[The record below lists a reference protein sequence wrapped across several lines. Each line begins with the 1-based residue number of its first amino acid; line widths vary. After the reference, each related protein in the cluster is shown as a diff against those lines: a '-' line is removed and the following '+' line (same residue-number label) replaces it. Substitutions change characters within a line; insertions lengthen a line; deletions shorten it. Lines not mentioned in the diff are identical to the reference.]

1 MGGFHKIGS
10 TVWFMSIKL
19 ERGTTDLPAW
29 TAIKINLKNLP
40 TSFTWGALL
49 SGFLIVLISATGPIV
64 ILFQAAEAGKFTD
77 QQLASW
83 LLTVFIG
90 SGVFGLVLTLRHGIP
105 VIGAWASAT
114 TALLVTSFTQHSYPQ
129 VLGAY
134 VVASIALIIVGLTG
148 LFEKLM
154 SLVPRPV
161 VMAMLGG
168 VLFRFGVETFSSLK
182 TEALIGLG
190 MILMFFVGKRYKW
203 RAPVVPALIVGLLI
217 GFFENELVKP
227 NISVAITAPIWVTPE
242 FSLGTILTLAIPIF
256 LLVMTTQNAT
266 GTAVL
271 LNSGYQPPINNVVT
285 VGGIVSLLTAP
296 FGNSGVNISAM
307 TAAIATQKDA
317 DPNPKTRYFA
327 GFACGIF
334 YIILGLFGATVMELF
349 GTLPPVLLAVLAGLA
364 LIPVIGSC
372 TNEALENPEYREAG
386 LVALLITVSGISAFS
401 LGAPFWG
408 LIGGVLVHEIL
419 TRKRK

>member
-1 MGGFHKIGS
+1 MTIQ
-10 TVWFMSIKL
+10 L
-19 ERGTTDLPAW
+19 ERGTTDLPILEAV
-29 TAIKINLKNLP
+29 KINLKNLP
-40 TSFTWGALL
+40 KSFTWGALL
-49 SGFLIVLISATGPIV
+49 SGFLIVLISTTGPIA
-64 ILFQAAEAGKFTD
+64 ILFQAAEAGNFTD
-77 QQLASW
+77 RQLASW

-90 SGVFGLVLTLRHGIP
+90 SGLFGLVLTLRHGMPI
-105 VIGAWASAT
+105 IGAWAAAT
-114 TALLVTSFTQHSYPQ
+114 TALLVTGLTSHSYAE

-134 VVASIALIIVGLTG
+134 VIASIALIVVGVTG
-148 LFEKLM
+148 LFGKLM

-168 VLFRFGVETFSSLK
+168 VLFRFGVEVFSSLK
-182 TEALIGLG
+182 TDALLGLG
-190 MILMFFVGKRYKW
+190 MILMFFIGKRFKW
-203 RAPVVPALIVGLLI
+203 RAPVVPALLVGLVIAYL
-217 GFFENELVKP
+217 EKELVNP
-227 NISVAITAPIWVTPE
+227 NIKVAITAPLWVTPE
-242 FSLGTILTLAIPIF
+242 FTLGSLLTLALPIF

-271 LNSGYQPPINNVVT
+271 YNSGYEPPINNVVT
-285 VGGIVSLLTAP
+285 VGGVISLLSAP

-327 GFACGIF
+327 GVACGIF
-334 YIILGLFGATVMELF
+334 YIILGLFGATVMGFF

-386 LVALLITVSGISAFS
+386 LVALLITVSGVSAFN
-401 LGAPFWG
+401 LGSPFWG
-408 LIGGVLVHEIL
+408 LVGGVLVHEIL

>member
-1 MGGFHKIGS
+1 MTIQ
-10 TVWFMSIKL
+10 L
-19 ERGTTDLPAW
+19 ERGTTDLPIFEAV
-29 TAIKINLKNLP
+29 KINLKNLP
-40 TSFTWGALL
+40 KSFTWGALL
-49 SGFLIVLISATGPIV
+49 SGFLIVLISTTGPIA
-64 ILFQAAEAGKFTD
+64 ILFQAADAGNFTD
-77 QQLASW
+77 RQLASW

-90 SGVFGLVLTLRHGIP
+90 SGVFGLVLTLRHGMPI
-105 VIGAWASAT
+105 IGAWAAAT
-114 TALLVTSFTQHSYPQ
+114 TALLVTGLTSHSYAE

-134 VVASIALIIVGLTG
+134 VVASIALIIVGVTG
-148 LFEKLM
+148 LFGKLM
-154 SLVPRPV
+154 ALVPRPV

-168 VLFRFGVETFSSLK
+168 VLFRFGVEVFSSLK
-182 TEALIGLG
+182 TDALLGLG
-190 MILMFFVGKRYKW
+190 MILMFFIGKRFKW
-203 RAPVVPALIVGLLI
+203 RAPVVPALLVGLVIAYL
-217 GFFENELVKP
+217 EKELVNP
-227 NISVAITAPIWVTPE
+227 NIKVAITAPLWVTPE
-242 FSLGTILTLAIPIF
+242 FTLGSVLTLALPIF

-271 LNSGYQPPINNVVT
+271 YNSGYEPPINNVVT
-285 VGGIVSLLTAP
+285 VGGVISLLSAP

-334 YIILGLFGATVMELF
+334 YIILGLFGATVMGFF

-386 LVALLITVSGISAFS
+386 LVALLITVSGVSAFN

-408 LIGGVLVHEIL
+408 LVGGVLVHEIL

>member
-1 MGGFHKIGS
+1 MTIQ
-10 TVWFMSIKL
+10 L
-19 ERGTTDLPAW
+19 ERGTTDLPIFEAL
-29 TAIKINLKNLP
+29 KINLKNLP
-40 TSFTWGALL
+40 KSFTWGALL
-49 SGFLIVLISATGPIV
+49 SGFLIVLISTTGPIA
-64 ILFQAAEAGKFTD
+64 ILFQAAEAGNFTD
-77 QQLASW
+77 RQLASW

-90 SGVFGLVLTLRHGIP
+90 SGLFGLVLTLRHGMPI
-105 VIGAWASAT
+105 IGAWAAAT
-114 TALLVTSFTQHSYPQ
+114 TALLVTGLTSHSYAE
-129 VLGAY
+129 VLGSY
-134 VVASIALIIVGLTG
+134 VIASIALIVVGVTG
-148 LFEKLM
+148 LFGKLM

-168 VLFRFGVETFSSLK
+168 VLFRFGVEVFSSLK
-182 TEALIGLG
+182 TDALLGIG
-190 MILMFFVGKRYKW
+190 MILMFFIGKRFKW
-203 RAPVVPALIVGLLI
+203 RAPVVPALLVGLVIAYL
-217 GFFENELVKP
+217 EKELVNP
-227 NISVAITAPIWVTPE
+227 NIKVAITAPLWVTPE
-242 FSLGTILTLAIPIF
+242 FTLGSVLTLALPIF

-271 LNSGYQPPINNVVT
+271 YNSGYEPPINNVVT
-285 VGGIVSLLTAP
+285 VGGIISLLSAP

-334 YIILGLFGATVMELF
+334 YIILGLFGATVMGFF

-386 LVALLITVSGISAFS
+386 LVALLITVSGVSAFN
-401 LGAPFWG
+401 LGSPFWG
-408 LIGGVLVHEIL
+408 LVGGVNFN
-419 TRKRK
+419 

>member
-1 MGGFHKIGS
+1 MTIQ
-10 TVWFMSIKL
+10 L
-19 ERGTTDLPAW
+19 ERGTTDLPIIEAL
-29 TAIKINLKNLP
+29 KINLKNLP
-40 TSFTWGALL
+40 KSFTWGALL
-49 SGFLIVLISATGPIV
+49 SGFLIVLISTTGPIA
-64 ILFQAAEAGKFTD
+64 ILFQAAEAGNFND
-77 QQLASW
+77 RQLASW

-90 SGVFGLVLTLRHGIP
+90 SGLFGLVLTLRHGMPI
-105 VIGAWASAT
+105 IGAWAAAT
-114 TALLVTSFTQHSYPQ
+114 TALLVTGLTSHSYAE
-129 VLGAY
+129 VLGSY
-134 VVASIALIIVGLTG
+134 VIASIALIVVGVTG
-148 LFEKLM
+148 LFGKLM

-168 VLFRFGVETFSSLK
+168 VLFRFGVEVFSSLK
-182 TEALIGLG
+182 TDALLGLG
-190 MILMFFVGKRYKW
+190 MILMFFIGKRFKW
-203 RAPVVPALIVGLLI
+203 RAPVVPALLVGLVIAYL
-217 GFFENELVKP
+217 EKELVNP
-227 NISVAITAPIWVTPE
+227 NIKVAITAPLWVTPE
-242 FSLGTILTLAIPIF
+242 FTLGSVLTLALPIF

-271 LNSGYQPPINNVVT
+271 YNSGYEPPINNVVT
-285 VGGIVSLLTAP
+285 VGGVISLLSAP

-334 YIILGLFGATVMELF
+334 YIILGLFGATVMGFF

-386 LVALLITVSGISAFS
+386 LVALLITVSGVSAFN
-401 LGAPFWG
+401 LGSPFWG
-408 LIGGVLVHEIL
+408 LVGGVLVHEIL

>member
-1 MGGFHKIGS
+1 M
-10 TVWFMSIKL
+10 TTQL
-19 ERGTTDLPAW
+19 ERGTTDLPILEAV
-29 TAIKINLKNLP
+29 KINLRNLP
-40 TSFTWGALL
+40 KSFTWGALL
-49 SGFLIVLISATGPIV
+49 SGFLIVLISTTGPIA
-64 ILFQAAEAGKFTD
+64 ILFQAADAGNFTD

-90 SGVFGLVLTLRHGIP
+90 SGLFGLVLTLRHGMPI
-105 VIGAWASAT
+105 IGAWAAAT
-114 TALLVTSFTQHSYPQ
+114 TALLVTGLTSHSYAE
-129 VLGAY
+129 VLGSY
-134 VVASIALIIVGLTG
+134 VIASIALIIVGVTG
-148 LFEKLM
+148 LFGKLM
-154 SLVPRPV
+154 ALVPRPV

-168 VLFRFGVETFSSLK
+168 VLFRFGVEVFSSLK
-182 TEALIGLG
+182 TDALLGIG
-190 MILMFFVGKRYKW
+190 MILMFFIGKRFKW
-203 RAPVVPALIVGLLI
+203 RAPVVPALLVGLVI
-217 GFFENELVKP
+217 AYWEKELVNP
-227 NISVAITAPIWVTPE
+227 NIKVAITAPLWVTPE
-242 FSLGTILTLAIPIF
+242 FTLGSVLTLALPIF

-271 LNSGYQPPINNVVT
+271 YNSGYEPPINNVVT
-285 VGGIVSLLTAP
+285 VGGVISLLSAP

-334 YIILGLFGATVMELF
+334 YIILGLFGATVMGFF

-386 LVALLITVSGISAFS
+386 LVALLITVSGISAFN

>member
-1 MGGFHKIGS
+1 MTIQ
-10 TVWFMSIKL
+10 L
-19 ERGTTDLPAW
+19 ERGTTDLPVLEAVK
-29 TAIKINLKNLP
+29 TNLKNLP
-40 TSFTWGALL
+40 KSFTWGALL
-49 SGFLIVLISATGPIV
+49 SGFLIVLISTTGPIA
-64 ILFQAAEAGKFTD
+64 ILFQAAEAGNFTD

-90 SGVFGLVLTLRHGIP
+90 SGLFGLVLTLRHGIP
-105 VIGAWASAT
+105 VIGAWAAAT
-114 TALLVTSFTQHSYPQ
+114 TALLVTGLTEHSYAE

-134 VVASIALIIVGLTG
+134 VVASIALIVVGVTG
-148 LFEKLM
+148 LFGKLM
-154 SLVPRPV
+154 ALVPRPV

-168 VLFRFGVETFSSLK
+168 VLFRFGVEVFSSLK
-182 TEALIGLG
+182 TDALLGLS
-190 MILMFFVGKRYKW
+190 MIIMFFIGKRFKW
-203 RAPVVPALIVGLLI
+203 RAPVVPALLVGLVIGYLEKELI
-217 GFFENELVKP
+217 SP
-227 NISVAITAPIWVTPE
+227 NIKVAITAPLWVTPE
-242 FSLGTILTLAIPIF
+242 FNFSSIITLAIPIF

-271 LNSGYQPPINNVVT
+271 YNSGYEPPINNVVT
-285 VGGIVSLLTAP
+285 VGGVISLLSAP

-334 YIILGLFGATVMELF
+334 YIILGLFGATVMGFF
-349 GTLPPVLLAVLAGLA
+349 GTLPSVLLAVLAGLA

-386 LVALLITVSGISAFS
+386 LVALLITVSGVSAFN

>member
-1 MGGFHKIGS
+1 MTIQ
-10 TVWFMSIKL
+10 L
-19 ERGTTDLPAW
+19 ERGTTDLPIFEAL
-29 TAIKINLKNLP
+29 KINLKNLP
-40 TSFTWGALL
+40 KSFTWGALL
-49 SGFLIVLISATGPIV
+49 SGFLIVLISTTGPIA
-64 ILFQAAEAGKFTD
+64 ILFQAAEAGNFTD
-77 QQLASW
+77 RQLASW

-90 SGVFGLVLTLRHGIP
+90 SGLFGLVLTLRHGMPI
-105 VIGAWASAT
+105 IGAWAAAT
-114 TALLVTSFTQHSYPQ
+114 TALLVTGLTSHSYEE
-129 VLGAY
+129 VLGSY
-134 VVASIALIIVGLTG
+134 VIASIALIVVGVTG
-148 LFEKLM
+148 LFGKLM

-168 VLFRFGVETFSSLK
+168 VLFRFGVEVFSSLK
-182 TEALIGLG
+182 TDALLGIG
-190 MILMFFVGKRYKW
+190 MILMFFIGKRLKL
-203 RAPVVPALIVGLLI
+203 RAPVVPALLVGLVIAYL
-217 GFFENELVKP
+217 EKELVNP
-227 NISVAITAPIWVTPE
+227 NIKVAITAPLWVTPE
-242 FSLGTILTLAIPIF
+242 FTLGSVLTLALPIF

-271 LNSGYQPPINNVVT
+271 YNSGYEPPINNVVT
-285 VGGIVSLLTAP
+285 VGGIISLLSAP

-327 GFACGIF
+327 GFTCGIF
-334 YIILGLFGATVMELF
+334 YIILGLFGATVMGFF

-386 LVALLITVSGISAFS
+386 LVALLITVSGVSAFN
-401 LGAPFWG
+401 LGSPFWG
-408 LIGGVLVHEIL
+408 LVGGVLVHEIL

>member
-1 MGGFHKIGS
+1 MTIQ
-10 TVWFMSIKL
+10 L
-19 ERGTTDLPAW
+19 ERGTTDLPIFEAL
-29 TAIKINLKNLP
+29 KINLKNLP
-40 TSFTWGALL
+40 KSFTWGALL
-49 SGFLIVLISATGPIV
+49 SGFLIVLISTTGPIA

-77 QQLASW
+77 RQLASW

-90 SGVFGLVLTLRHGIP
+90 SGLFGLVLTLRHGMPI
-105 VIGAWASAT
+105 IGAWAAAT
-114 TALLVTSFTQHSYPQ
+114 TALLVTGLTSHSYAE
-129 VLGAY
+129 VLGSY
-134 VVASIALIIVGLTG
+134 VIASIALIVVGVTG
-148 LFEKLM
+148 LFGKLM

-168 VLFRFGVETFSSLK
+168 VLFRFGVEVFSSLK
-182 TEALIGLG
+182 TDALLGIG
-190 MILMFFVGKRYKW
+190 MILMFFIGKRFKW
-203 RAPVVPALIVGLLI
+203 RAPVVPALLVGLVIAYL
-217 GFFENELVKP
+217 EKELVNP
-227 NISVAITAPIWVTPE
+227 NIKVAITAPLWVTPE
-242 FSLGTILTLAIPIF
+242 FTLGSVLTLALPIF

-271 LNSGYQPPINNVVT
+271 YNSGYEPPINNVVT
-285 VGGIVSLLTAP
+285 VGGIISLLSAP

-327 GFACGIF
+327 GFTCGIF
-334 YIILGLFGATVMELF
+334 YIILGLFGATVMGFF

-386 LVALLITVSGISAFS
+386 LVALLITVSGVSAFN
-401 LGAPFWG
+401 LGSPFWG
-408 LIGGVLVHEIL
+408 LVGGVLVHEIL

>member
-1 MGGFHKIGS
+1 MTIQ
-10 TVWFMSIKL
+10 L
-19 ERGTTDLPAW
+19 ERGTTDLPILEAV
-29 TAIKINLKNLP
+29 KINLRNLP
-40 TSFTWGALL
+40 KSFTWGALL
-49 SGFLIVLISATGPIV
+49 SGFLIVLISTTGPIA
-64 ILFQAAEAGKFTD
+64 ILFQAAEAGNFTD
-77 QQLASW
+77 RQLASW

-90 SGVFGLVLTLRHGIP
+90 SGVFGLVLTLRHGMPI
-105 VIGAWASAT
+105 IGAWAAAT
-114 TALLVTSFTQHSYPQ
+114 TALLVTGLTSHSYAE

-134 VVASIALIIVGLTG
+134 VIASIALIIVGVTG
-148 LFEKLM
+148 LFGKLM
-154 SLVPRPV
+154 ALVPRPV
-161 VMAMLGG
+161 VMAMLAG
-168 VLFRFGVETFSSLK
+168 VLFRFGVEVFSSLK
-182 TEALIGLG
+182 TDAILGIG
-190 MILMFFVGKRYKW
+190 MILMFFIGKRFKW
-203 RAPVVPALIVGLLI
+203 RAPVVPALLVGLVIAYL
-217 GFFENELVKP
+217 EKELVNP
-227 NISVAITAPIWVTPE
+227 NIKVAITAPLWVTPE
-242 FSLGTILTLAIPIF
+242 FTLGSVLTLALPIF
-256 LLVMTTQNAT
+256 LLVITTQNAT

-271 LNSGYQPPINNVVT
+271 YNSGYEPPINNVVT
-285 VGGIVSLLTAP
+285 VGGVISLLSAP

-334 YIILGLFGATVMELF
+334 YIILGLFGATVMGFF

-386 LVALLITVSGISAFS
+386 LVALLITVSGVSAFN

-408 LIGGVLVHEIL
+408 LVGGVLVHEIL

>member
-1 MGGFHKIGS
+1 MTIQ
-10 TVWFMSIKL
+10 L
-19 ERGTTDLPAW
+19 ERGTTDLPIFEAL
-29 TAIKINLKNLP
+29 KINLKNLP
-40 TSFTWGALL
+40 KSFTWGALL
-49 SGFLIVLISATGPIV
+49 SGFLIVLISTTGPIA
-64 ILFQAAEAGKFTD
+64 ILFQAAEAGNFTD
-77 QQLASW
+77 RQLASW

-90 SGVFGLVLTLRHGIP
+90 SGLFGLVLTLRHGMPI
-105 VIGAWASAT
+105 IGAWAAAT
-114 TALLVTSFTQHSYPQ
+114 TALLVTGLTSHSYAE
-129 VLGAY
+129 VLGSY
-134 VVASIALIIVGLTG
+134 VIASIALIVVGVTG
-148 LFEKLM
+148 LFGKLM

-168 VLFRFGVETFSSLK
+168 VLFRFGVEVFSSLK
-182 TEALIGLG
+182 TDALLGIG
-190 MILMFFVGKRYKW
+190 MILMFFIGKRFKW
-203 RAPVVPALIVGLLI
+203 RAPVVPALLVGLVIAYL
-217 GFFENELVKP
+217 EKELVNP
-227 NISVAITAPIWVTPE
+227 NIKVAITAPLWVTPE
-242 FSLGTILTLAIPIF
+242 FTLGSVLTLALPIF

-271 LNSGYQPPINNVVT
+271 YNSGYEPPINNVVT
-285 VGGIVSLLTAP
+285 VGGIISLLSAP

-334 YIILGLFGATVMELF
+334 YIILGLFGATVMGFF

-386 LVALLITVSGISAFS
+386 LVALLITVSGVSAFN
-401 LGAPFWG
+401 LGSPFWG
-408 LIGGVLVHEIL
+408 LVGGVLVHEIL

>member
-1 MGGFHKIGS
+1 MTIQ
-10 TVWFMSIKL
+10 L
-19 ERGTTDLPAW
+19 ERGTTDLPIFEAL
-29 TAIKINLKNLP
+29 KINLKNLP
-40 TSFTWGALL
+40 KSFTWGALL
-49 SGFLIVLISATGPIV
+49 SGFLIVLISTTGPIA
-64 ILFQAAEAGKFTD
+64 ILFQAAEAGNFTD
-77 QQLASW
+77 RQLASW

-90 SGVFGLVLTLRHGIP
+90 SGLFGLVLTLRHGMPI
-105 VIGAWASAT
+105 IGAWAAAT
-114 TALLVTSFTQHSYPQ
+114 TALLVTGLTSHSYAE
-129 VLGAY
+129 VLGSY
-134 VVASIALIIVGLTG
+134 VIASIALIVVGVTG
-148 LFEKLM
+148 LFGKLM

-168 VLFRFGVETFSSLK
+168 VLFRFGVEVFSSLK
-182 TEALIGLG
+182 TDALLGIG
-190 MILMFFVGKRYKW
+190 MILMFFIGKRFKW
-203 RAPVVPALIVGLLI
+203 RAPVVPALLVGLVIAYL
-217 GFFENELVKP
+217 EKELVNP
-227 NISVAITAPIWVTPE
+227 NIKVAITAPLWVTPE
-242 FSLGTILTLAIPIF
+242 FTLGSVLTLALPIF

-266 GTAVL
+266 CTAVL
-271 LNSGYQPPINNVVT
+271 YNSGYEPPINNVVT
-285 VGGIVSLLTAP
+285 VGGVISLLSAP

-334 YIILGLFGATVMELF
+334 YIILGLFGATVMGFF

-386 LVALLITVSGISAFS
+386 LVALLITVSGVSAFN
-401 LGAPFWG
+401 LGSPFWG
-408 LIGGVLVHEIL
+408 LVGGVLVHEIL

>member
-1 MGGFHKIGS
+1 MTIH
-10 TVWFMSIKL
+10 L
-19 ERGTTDLPAW
+19 ERGTTDLPILEAV
-29 TAIKINLKNLP
+29 KINLKNLP
-40 TSFTWGALL
+40 KSFTWGALL
-49 SGFLIVLISATGPIV
+49 SGFLIVLISTTGPIA
-64 ILFQAAEAGKFTD
+64 ILFQAAEAGNFTD
-77 QQLASW
+77 RQLASW

-90 SGVFGLVLTLRHGIP
+90 SGVFGLVLTLRHGMPI
-105 VIGAWASAT
+105 IGAWAAAT
-114 TALLVTSFTQHSYPQ
+114 TALLVTGLTSHSYAE
-129 VLGAY
+129 VLGSY
-134 VVASIALIIVGLTG
+134 VIASIALIIVGVTG
-148 LFEKLM
+148 LFGKLM

-161 VMAMLGG
+161 VMAMLAG
-168 VLFRFGVETFSSLK
+168 VLFRFGVEVFSSLK
-182 TEALIGLG
+182 TDALLGLG
-190 MILMFFVGKRYKW
+190 MILMFFIGKRFKW
-203 RAPVVPALIVGLLI
+203 RAPVVPALLVGLVI
-217 GFFENELVKP
+217 GFLEKELVNP
-227 NISVAITAPIWVTPE
+227 NIQVAITAPLWVTPE
-242 FSLGTILTLAIPIF
+242 FTLGSVLTLALPIF

-271 LNSGYQPPINNVVT
+271 YNSGYEPPINNVVT
-285 VGGIVSLLTAP
+285 VGGVISLLSAP

-334 YIILGLFGATVMELF
+334 YIILGLFGATVMGFF

-372 TNEALENPEYREAG
+372 TNEALENPDYREAG
-386 LVALLITVSGISAFS
+386 LVTLLITVSGVSAFN

-408 LIGGVLVHEIL
+408 LVGGVLVHEIL

>member
-1 MGGFHKIGS
+1 MTIQ
-10 TVWFMSIKL
+10 L
-19 ERGTTDLPAW
+19 ERGTSDLPIFQAVK
-29 TAIKINLKNLP
+29 TNLKNLP
-40 TSFTWGALL
+40 KSFTWGALL
-49 SGFLIVLISATGPIV
+49 SGFLIVLISTTGPIA
-64 ILFQAAEAGKFTD
+64 ILFQAAEAGNFTD

-90 SGVFGLVLTLRHGIP
+90 SGLFGLVLTLRHGIP
-105 VIGAWASAT
+105 VIGAWAAAT
-114 TALLVTSFTQHSYPQ
+114 TALLVTGLTEHSYAE

-134 VVASIALIIVGLTG
+134 VVASIALIVVGVTG
-148 LFEKLM
+148 LFGKLM
-154 SLVPRPV
+154 ALVPRPV

-168 VLFRFGVETFSSLK
+168 VLFRFGVEVFSSLK
-182 TEALIGLG
+182 TDAFLGLG
-190 MILMFFVGKRYKW
+190 MIIMFFIGKRLKW
-203 RAPVVPALIVGLLI
+203 RAPVVPALLVGLVIAYLEKELI
-217 GFFENELVKP
+217 SP
-227 NISVAITAPIWVTPE
+227 NIKVAITAPLWVTPE
-242 FSLGTILTLAIPIF
+242 FNFSSIITLAIPIF

-271 LNSGYQPPINNVVT
+271 YNSGYEPPINNVVT
-285 VGGIVSLLTAP
+285 VGGVISLLSAP

-334 YIILGLFGATVMELF
+334 YIILGLFGATVMGFF

-386 LVALLITVSGISAFS
+386 LVALLITVSGVSAFN

>member
-1 MGGFHKIGS
+1 MTIQ
-10 TVWFMSIKL
+10 L
-19 ERGTTDLPAW
+19 ERGTTDLPIFEAL
-29 TAIKINLKNLP
+29 KINLKNLP
-40 TSFTWGALL
+40 KSFTWGALL
-49 SGFLIVLISATGPIV
+49 SGFLIVLISTTGPIA
-64 ILFQAAEAGKFTD
+64 ILFQAAEAGNFTD
-77 QQLASW
+77 RQLASW

-90 SGVFGLVLTLRHGIP
+90 SGLFGLVLTLRHGMPI
-105 VIGAWASAT
+105 IGAWAAAT
-114 TALLVTSFTQHSYPQ
+114 TALLVTGLTSHSYAE
-129 VLGAY
+129 VLGSY
-134 VVASIALIIVGLTG
+134 VIASIALIVVGVTG
-148 LFEKLM
+148 LFGKLM

-168 VLFRFGVETFSSLK
+168 VLFRFGVEVFSSLK
-182 TEALIGLG
+182 TDALLGIG
-190 MILMFFVGKRYKW
+190 MILMFFIGKRLKW
-203 RAPVVPALIVGLLI
+203 RAPVVPALLVGLVIAYL
-217 GFFENELVKP
+217 EKELVNP
-227 NISVAITAPIWVTPE
+227 NIKVAITAPLWVTPE
-242 FSLGTILTLAIPIF
+242 FTLGSVLTLALPIF

-271 LNSGYQPPINNVVT
+271 YNSGYEPPINNVVT
-285 VGGIVSLLTAP
+285 VGGIISLLSAP

-327 GFACGIF
+327 GFTCGIF
-334 YIILGLFGATVMELF
+334 YIILGLFGATVMGFF

-386 LVALLITVSGISAFS
+386 LVALLITVSGVSAFN
-401 LGAPFWG
+401 LGSPFWG
-408 LIGGVLVHEIL
+408 LVGGVLVHEIL

>member
-1 MGGFHKIGS
+1 MTIQ
-10 TVWFMSIKL
+10 L
-19 ERGTTDLPAW
+19 ERGTTDLPILEAV
-29 TAIKINLKNLP
+29 KINLRNLP
-40 TSFTWGALL
+40 KSFTWGALL
-49 SGFLIVLISATGPIV
+49 SGFLIVLISTTGPIA
-64 ILFQAAEAGKFTD
+64 ILFQAADAGNFTD
-77 QQLASW
+77 RQLASW

-90 SGVFGLVLTLRHGIP
+90 SGVFGLVLTLRHGMPI
-105 VIGAWASAT
+105 IGAWAAAT
-114 TALLVTSFTQHSYPQ
+114 TALLVTGLTSHSYAE

-134 VVASIALIIVGLTG
+134 VIASIALIIVGVTG
-148 LFEKLM
+148 LFGKLM
-154 SLVPRPV
+154 ALVPRPV

-168 VLFRFGVETFSSLK
+168 VLFRFGVEVFSSLK
-182 TEALIGLG
+182 TDALLGIG
-190 MILMFFVGKRYKW
+190 MILMFFIGKRFKW
-203 RAPVVPALIVGLLI
+203 RAPVVPALLVGLVIAYL
-217 GFFENELVKP
+217 EKELVNP
-227 NISVAITAPIWVTPE
+227 NIKVAITAPLWVTPE
-242 FSLGTILTLAIPIF
+242 FTLGSVLTLALPIF

-271 LNSGYQPPINNVVT
+271 YNSGYEPPINNVVT
-285 VGGIVSLLTAP
+285 VGGVISLLSAP

-334 YIILGLFGATVMELF
+334 YVILGLFGATVMGFF

-386 LVALLITVSGISAFS
+386 LVALLITVSGVSAFN

-408 LIGGVLVHEIL
+408 LVGGVLVHEIL

>member
-1 MGGFHKIGS
+1 MTIQ
-10 TVWFMSIKL
+10 L
-19 ERGTTDLPAW
+19 ERGTTDLPILEAV
-29 TAIKINLKNLP
+29 IINLRNLP
-40 TSFTWGALL
+40 KSFTWGALL
-49 SGFLIVLISATGPIV
+49 SGFLIVLISTTGPIA
-64 ILFQAAEAGKFTD
+64 ILFQAADAGNFTD
-77 QQLASW
+77 RQLASW

-90 SGVFGLVLTLRHGIP
+90 SGVFGLVLTLRHGMPI
-105 VIGAWASAT
+105 IGAWAAAT
-114 TALLVTSFTQHSYPQ
+114 TALLVTGLTSHSYAE

-134 VVASIALIIVGLTG
+134 VIASIALIIVGVTG
-148 LFEKLM
+148 LFGKLM
-154 SLVPRPV
+154 ALVPRPV
-161 VMAMLGG
+161 VMAMLAG
-168 VLFRFGVETFSSLK
+168 VLFRFGVEVFSSLK
-182 TEALIGLG
+182 TDALLGIG
-190 MILMFFVGKRYKW
+190 MILMFFIGKRFKW
-203 RAPVVPALIVGLLI
+203 RAPVVPALLVGLVIAYL
-217 GFFENELVKP
+217 EKELVNP
-227 NISVAITAPIWVTPE
+227 NIKVAITAPLWVTPE
-242 FSLGTILTLAIPIF
+242 FTLGSVLTLALPIF

-271 LNSGYQPPINNVVT
+271 YNSGYEPPINNVVT
-285 VGGIVSLLTAP
+285 VGGVISLLSAP

-334 YIILGLFGATVMELF
+334 YIILGLFGATVMGFF

-386 LVALLITVSGISAFS
+386 LVALLITVSGVSAFN

-408 LIGGVLVHEIL
+408 LVGGVLVHEIL

>member
-1 MGGFHKIGS
+1 
-10 TVWFMSIKL
+10 MSLEL
-19 ERGTTDLPAW
+19 ERGTTDLPVFKAMSQ
-29 TAIKINLKNLP
+29 NLRNIPK
-40 TSFTWGALL
+40 SFTWGALL
-49 SGFLIVLISATGPIV
+49 SGFLIVLISTTGPIA
-64 ILFQAAEAGKFTD
+64 ILFQAADAGNFSD

-90 SGVFGLVLTLRHGIP
+90 SGLFGLVLTLRH
-105 VIGAWASAT
+105 AT
-114 TALLVTSFTQHSYPQ
+114 TALLVTGLTDHPYAE

-134 VVASIALIIVGLTG
+134 VVASIALIIVGATG
-148 LFEKLM
+148 LFSKLM
-154 SLVPRPV
+154 ALVPRPV

-168 VLFRFGVETFSSLK
+168 VLFRFGVEVFSSLK
-182 TEALIGLG
+182 SDALLGLG
-190 MILMFFVGKRYKW
+190 MILMFFIGKRYKW
-203 RAPVVPALIVGLLI
+203 RAPVVPALAVGLVI
-217 GFFENELVKP
+217 GFLENELVNP
-227 NISVAITAPIWVTPE
+227 QIQVSITAPLWVTPV
-242 FSLGTILTLAIPIF
+242 FTLSSMLTLALPIF

-271 LNSGYQPPINNVVT
+271 YNSGYEPPINNVVT
-285 VGGIVSLLTAP
+285 TGGVISLLTAP

-327 GFACGIF
+327 GVACGIF
-334 YIILGLFGATVMELF
+334 YIILGLFGSTVMGFF
-349 GTLPPVLLAVLAGLA
+349 GTLPTVLLAVLAGLA

-372 TNEALENPEYREAG
+372 VNEALENPDYREAG
-386 LVALLITVSGISAFS
+386 LVALLITVSGISAFN

-419 TRKRK
+419 TRKRKSVKA

>member
-1 MGGFHKIGS
+1 MTIQ
-10 TVWFMSIKL
+10 L
-19 ERGTTDLPAW
+19 ERGTTDLPIFEAL
-29 TAIKINLKNLP
+29 KINLKNLP
-40 TSFTWGALL
+40 KSFTWGALL
-49 SGFLIVLISATGPIV
+49 SGFLIVLISTTGPIA
-64 ILFQAAEAGKFTD
+64 ILFQAAEAGNFTD
-77 QQLASW
+77 RQLASW

-90 SGVFGLVLTLRHGIP
+90 SGLFGLVLTLRHGMPI
-105 VIGAWASAT
+105 IGAWAAAT
-114 TALLVTSFTQHSYPQ
+114 TALLVTGLTSHSYAE
-129 VLGAY
+129 VLGSY
-134 VVASIALIIVGLTG
+134 VIASIALIVVGVTG
-148 LFEKLM
+148 LFGKLM

-168 VLFRFGVETFSSLK
+168 VFFRFGVEVFSSLK
-182 TEALIGLG
+182 TDALLGLG
-190 MILMFFVGKRYKW
+190 MILMFFIGKRFKW
-203 RAPVVPALIVGLLI
+203 RAPVVPALLVGLVIAYL
-217 GFFENELVKP
+217 EKELVNP
-227 NISVAITAPIWVTPE
+227 NIKVAITAPLWVTPE
-242 FSLGTILTLAIPIF
+242 FTLGSLLTLALPIF

-271 LNSGYQPPINNVVT
+271 YNSGYEPPINNVVT
-285 VGGIVSLLTAP
+285 VGGVISLLSAP

-327 GFACGIF
+327 GVACGIF
-334 YIILGLFGATVMELF
+334 YIILGLFGATVMGFF

-386 LVALLITVSGISAFS
+386 LVALLITVSGVSAFN
-401 LGAPFWG
+401 LGSPFWG
-408 LIGGVLVHEIL
+408 LVGGVLVHEIL

>member
-1 MGGFHKIGS
+1 
-10 TVWFMSIKL
+10 MSIQL
-19 ERGTTDLPAW
+19 ERGTTDLPIFQ
-29 TAIKINLKNLP
+29 AIKINLKNLP
-40 TSFTWGALL
+40 KSFTWGALL
-49 SGFLIVLISATGPIV
+49 SGFLIVLISTTGPIA
-64 ILFQAAEAGKFTD
+64 ILFQAAEAGKFSD

-90 SGVFGLVLTLRHGIP
+90 SGLFGLVLTLRHGMPI
-105 VIGAWASAT
+105 IGAWAAAT
-114 TALLVTSFTQHSYPQ
+114 TALLVTGLTEHSYAE
-129 VLGAY
+129 VLGSY
-134 VVASIALIIVGLTG
+134 VIASIALVIVGVTG
-148 LFEKLM
+148 LFGKLM
-154 SLVPRPV
+154 ALVPRPV

-168 VLFRFGVETFSSLK
+168 VLFRFGVEVFSSLK
-182 TEALIGLG
+182 TDALLGLG
-190 MILMFFVGKRYKW
+190 MILMFFIGKRYKW
-203 RAPVVPALIVGLLI
+203 RAPVVPALAVGLVIAYL
-217 GFFENELVKP
+217 EKELVNPHIK
-227 NISVAITAPIWVTPE
+227 VAITAPLWVTPE
-242 FSLGTILTLAIPIF
+242 FTLGSLLTLALPIF

-271 LNSGYQPPINNVVT
+271 YNSGYEPPINNVVT
-285 VGGIVSLLTAP
+285 VGGVISLLSAP

-334 YIILGLFGATVMELF
+334 YVILGLFGATVMGFF

-386 LVALLITVSGISAFS
+386 LVALLITVSGILVTVSNKFS
-401 LGAPFWG
+401 LSRVTKILLTTTVYPYIKP
-408 LIGGVLVHEIL
+408 LLKYDGGGG
-419 TRKRK
+419 

>member
-1 MGGFHKIGS
+1 MTIQ
-10 TVWFMSIKL
+10 L
-19 ERGTTDLPAW
+19 ERGTTDLPIFEAL
-29 TAIKINLKNLP
+29 KINLKNLP
-40 TSFTWGALL
+40 KSFTWGALL
-49 SGFLIVLISATGPIV
+49 SGFLIVLISTTGPIA
-64 ILFQAAEAGKFTD
+64 ILFQAAEAGNFTD
-77 QQLASW
+77 RQLASW

-90 SGVFGLVLTLRHGIP
+90 SGLFGLVLTLRHGMPI
-105 VIGAWASAT
+105 IGAWAAAT
-114 TALLVTSFTQHSYPQ
+114 TALLVTGLTSHSYAE
-129 VLGAY
+129 VLGSY
-134 VVASIALIIVGLTG
+134 VIASIALIVVGVTG
-148 LFEKLM
+148 LFGKLM

-168 VLFRFGVETFSSLK
+168 VLFRFGVEVFSSLK
-182 TEALIGLG
+182 TDALLGIG
-190 MILMFFVGKRYKW
+190 MILMFFIGKRFKW
-203 RAPVVPALIVGLLI
+203 RAPVVPALLVGLVIAYL
-217 GFFENELVKP
+217 EKELVNP
-227 NISVAITAPIWVTPE
+227 NIKVAITAPLWVTPE
-242 FSLGTILTLAIPIF
+242 FTLGSVLTLALPIF

-271 LNSGYQPPINNVVT
+271 YNSGYEPPINNVVT
-285 VGGIVSLLTAP
+285 VGGIISLLSAP

-327 GFACGIF
+327 GFTCGIF
-334 YIILGLFGATVMELF
+334 YIILGLFGATVMGFF

-386 LVALLITVSGISAFS
+386 LVALLITVSGVSAFN
-401 LGAPFWG
+401 LGSPFWG
-408 LIGGVLVHEIL
+408 LVGGVLVHEIL

>member
-1 MGGFHKIGS
+1 MTIQ
-10 TVWFMSIKL
+10 L
-19 ERGTTDLPAW
+19 ERGTTDLPILEAV
-29 TAIKINLKNLP
+29 KINLRNLP
-40 TSFTWGALL
+40 KSFTWGALL
-49 SGFLIVLISATGPIV
+49 SGFLIVLISTTGPIA
-64 ILFQAAEAGKFTD
+64 ILFQAAESGNFTD
-77 QQLASW
+77 RQLASW

-90 SGVFGLVLTLRHGIP
+90 SGVFGLVLTLRHGMPI
-105 VIGAWASAT
+105 IGAWAAAT
-114 TALLVTSFTQHSYPQ
+114 TALLVTGLTSHSYAE
-129 VLGAY
+129 VLGSY
-134 VVASIALIIVGLTG
+134 VIASIALIIVGVTG
-148 LFEKLM
+148 LFGKLM
-154 SLVPRPV
+154 ALVPRPV
-161 VMAMLGG
+161 VMAMLAG
-168 VLFRFGVETFSSLK
+168 VLFRFGVEVFSSLK
-182 TEALIGLG
+182 TDALLGIG
-190 MILMFFVGKRYKW
+190 MILMFFIGKRFKW
-203 RAPVVPALIVGLLI
+203 RAPVVPALLVGLVIAYL
-217 GFFENELVKP
+217 EKELVNP
-227 NISVAITAPIWVTPE
+227 NIKVAITAPLWVTPE
-242 FSLGTILTLAIPIF
+242 FTLGSVLTLALPIF

-271 LNSGYQPPINNVVT
+271 YNSGYEPPINNVVT
-285 VGGIVSLLTAP
+285 VGGVISLLSAP

-334 YIILGLFGATVMELF
+334 YIILGLFGATVMGFF

-386 LVALLITVSGISAFS
+386 LVALLITVSGVSAFN

-408 LIGGVLVHEIL
+408 LVGGVLVHEIL

>member
-1 MGGFHKIGS
+1 MTIQ
-10 TVWFMSIKL
+10 L
-19 ERGTTDLPAW
+19 ERGTTDLPIFEAL
-29 TAIKINLKNLP
+29 KINLKNLP
-40 TSFTWGALL
+40 KSFTWGALL
-49 SGFLIVLISATGPIV
+49 SGFLIVLISTTGPIA

-77 QQLASW
+77 RQLASW

-90 SGVFGLVLTLRHGIP
+90 SGLFGLVLTLRHGMPI
-105 VIGAWASAT
+105 IGAWAAAT
-114 TALLVTSFTQHSYPQ
+114 TALLVTGLTSHSYAE
-129 VLGAY
+129 VLGSY
-134 VVASIALIIVGLTG
+134 VIASIALIFVGVTG
-148 LFEKLM
+148 LFGKLM

-168 VLFRFGVETFSSLK
+168 VLFRFGVEVFSSLK
-182 TEALIGLG
+182 TDALLGIG
-190 MILMFFVGKRYKW
+190 MILMFFIGKRFKW
-203 RAPVVPALIVGLLI
+203 RAPVVPALLVGLVIAYL
-217 GFFENELVKP
+217 EKELVNP
-227 NISVAITAPIWVTPE
+227 NIKVAITAPLWVTPE
-242 FSLGTILTLAIPIF
+242 FTLGSVLTLALPIF
-256 LLVMTTQNAT
+256 LLVITTQNAT

-271 LNSGYQPPINNVVT
+271 YNSGYEPPINNVVT
-285 VGGIVSLLTAP
+285 VGGVISLLSAP

-334 YIILGLFGATVMELF
+334 YIILGLFGATVMGFF

-386 LVALLITVSGISAFS
+386 LVALLITVSGVSAFN
-401 LGAPFWG
+401 LGSPFWG
-408 LIGGVLVHEIL
+408 LVGGVLVHEIL

>member
-1 MGGFHKIGS
+1 MTIQ
-10 TVWFMSIKL
+10 L
-19 ERGTTDLPAW
+19 ERGTTDLPIFEAL
-29 TAIKINLKNLP
+29 KINLKNLP
-40 TSFTWGALL
+40 KSFTWGALL
-49 SGFLIVLISATGPIV
+49 SGFLIVLISTTGPIA
-64 ILFQAAEAGKFTD
+64 ILFQAAEAGNFTD
-77 QQLASW
+77 RQLASW

-90 SGVFGLVLTLRHGIP
+90 SGLFGLVLTLRHGMPI
-105 VIGAWASAT
+105 IGAWAAAT
-114 TALLVTSFTQHSYPQ
+114 TALLVTGLTSHSYAE
-129 VLGAY
+129 VLGSY
-134 VVASIALIIVGLTG
+134 VIASIALIVVGVTG
-148 LFEKLM
+148 LFGKLM

-168 VLFRFGVETFSSLK
+168 VLFRFGVEVFSSLK
-182 TEALIGLG
+182 TDALLGIG
-190 MILMFFVGKRYKW
+190 MILMFFIGKRFKW
-203 RAPVVPALIVGLLI
+203 RAPVVPALLVGLVIAYL
-217 GFFENELVKP
+217 EKELVNP
-227 NISVAITAPIWVTPE
+227 NIKVAITAPLWVTPE
-242 FSLGTILTLAIPIF
+242 FTLGSVLTLALPIF

-271 LNSGYQPPINNVVT
+271 YNSGYEPPINNVVT
-285 VGGIVSLLTAP
+285 VGGIISLLSAP

-327 GFACGIF
+327 GFSCGIF
-334 YIILGLFGATVMELF
+334 YIILGLFGATVMGFF

-386 LVALLITVSGISAFS
+386 LVALLITVSGVSAFN
-401 LGAPFWG
+401 LGSPFWG
-408 LIGGVLVHEIL
+408 LVGGVLVHEIL

>member
-1 MGGFHKIGS
+1 MTIQ
-10 TVWFMSIKL
+10 L
-19 ERGTTDLPAW
+19 ERGTTDLPIFEAV
-29 TAIKINLKNLP
+29 KINLRNLP
-40 TSFTWGALL
+40 KSFTWGALL
-49 SGFLIVLISATGPIV
+49 SGFLIVLISTTGPIA
-64 ILFQAAEAGKFTD
+64 ILFQAADAGNFTD
-77 QQLASW
+77 RQLASW

-90 SGVFGLVLTLRHGIP
+90 SGVFGLVLTLRHGMPI
-105 VIGAWASAT
+105 IGAWAAAT
-114 TALLVTSFTQHSYPQ
+114 TALLVTGLTSHSYAE

-134 VVASIALIIVGLTG
+134 VVASIALIIVGVTG
-148 LFEKLM
+148 LFGKLM
-154 SLVPRPV
+154 ALVPRPV

-168 VLFRFGVETFSSLK
+168 VLFRFGVEVFSSLK
-182 TEALIGLG
+182 TDALLGIG
-190 MILMFFVGKRYKW
+190 MILMFFIGKRFKW
-203 RAPVVPALIVGLLI
+203 RAPVVPALLVGLVIAYL
-217 GFFENELVKP
+217 EKELVNP
-227 NISVAITAPIWVTPE
+227 NIKVAITAPLWVTPE
-242 FSLGTILTLAIPIF
+242 FTLGSVLTLALPIF

-271 LNSGYQPPINNVVT
+271 YNSGYEPPINNVVT
-285 VGGIVSLLTAP
+285 VGGVISLLSAP

-334 YIILGLFGATVMELF
+334 YIILGLFGATVMGFF

-386 LVALLITVSGISAFS
+386 LVALLITVSGVSAFN

-408 LIGGVLVHEIL
+408 LVGGVLVHEIL